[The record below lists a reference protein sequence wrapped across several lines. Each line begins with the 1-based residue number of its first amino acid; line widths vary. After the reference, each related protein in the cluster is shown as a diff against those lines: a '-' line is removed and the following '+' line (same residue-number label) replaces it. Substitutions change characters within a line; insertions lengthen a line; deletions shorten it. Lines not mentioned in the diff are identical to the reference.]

1 MENPTRVSRLV
12 VYALIGVA
20 AIAVIWSLNLK
31 SEPQEY
37 LSISELAQ
45 LIKENKVSELIV
57 SGDGRNVTVEYGDA
71 NLAETQSQISDVS
84 SLEEILSSYGISESD
99 YIDGEPVITYEDIDT
114 TLIPPRPRLYGLVG
128 GEVIEQ
134 VWKERQAAADAGA
147 IAVGATP

>member
-57 SGDGRNVTVEYGDA
+57 SGDGRNVTVEYSDA

-84 SLEEILSSYGISESD
+84 SLEEGM
-99 YIDGEPVITYEDIDT
+99 YIIRLMQKKLQVETFKVLKYKPWINNFVI
-114 TLIPPRPRLYGLVG
+114 
-128 GEVIEQ
+128 
-134 VWKERQAAADAGA
+134 
-147 IAVGATP
+147 